1 MASEGKRGKATH
13 NPSLNTPALRD
24 DGFTVRVLN
33 AQKPHRSDPRC
44 RDEAG
49 KKRLE
54 KNPRVFHSADS
65 PTYDRY
71 NLKKKKSVIERR
83 HVKMVTFN
91 LVERPSYGLVRVLVY
106 VLAVFPS
113 SLPLSLSLSLA
124 RSKVQ
129 TPINKSDKT
138 QGDVGKLSEKLQL

>member
-1 MASEGKRGKATH
+1 MHKNLTAPTRGVEMKRKKTSREKS
-13 NPSLNTPALRD
+13 PSVSFGRFTNLRPLQ
-24 DGFTVRVLN
+24 F
-33 AQKPHRSDPRC
+33 
-44 RDEAG
+44 
-49 KKRLE
+49 
-54 KNPRVFHSADS
+54 
-65 PTYDRY
+65 
-71 NLKKKKSVIERR
+71 KKKKSVIERR